1 MPDYGVKTYWDSR
14 YERTDEPFDWV
25 VDYASLAPTLEPLL
39 PDKSAAILVV
49 GCGDAPFS
57 ADFHYKGGY
66 LNALHVDYSEV
77 VIEKQQKALP
87 EIKFAAMDCL
97 NMKEVDDNSIGKL
110 SQSNIYVHYLF
121 EFYVYSQTIP
131 TADVVID
138 KSLIDT
144 TMCYTE
150 GYKTTMRLYSELHR
164 VLRPGGRLVTISFH
178 SEEKVMPFGTS
189 TKFIA
194 SSCVLGQADAYRY
207 FYIFD
212 KIEGLEVG
220 EAQRLASTHP
230 IKFMNA
236 SDRNH
241 NLTSYASDK
250 DDDSVDPYFGFGSKE
265 GLHYAFT
272 DALDEVLNDLYD
284 GPAK

>member
-1 MPDYGVKTYWDSR
+1 
-14 YERTDEPFDWV
+14 
-25 VDYASLAPTLEPLL
+25 
-39 PDKSAAILVV
+39 
-49 GCGDAPFS
+49 
-57 ADFHYKGGY
+57 
-66 LNALHVDYSEV
+66 
-77 VIEKQQKALP
+77 
-87 EIKFAAMDCL
+87 
-97 NMKEVDDNSIGKL
+97 
-110 SQSNIYVHYLF
+110 
-121 EFYVYSQTIP
+121 
-131 TADVVID
+131 
-138 KSLIDT
+138 
-144 TMCYTE
+144 
-150 GYKTTMRLYSELHR
+150 
-164 VLRPGGRLVTISFH
+164 VTISFH

-207 FYIFD
+207 FYVFD
-212 KIEGLEVG
+212 KIEGLEVA